1 MGGGGVEQSRS
12 RAWQLII
19 YLPFYCRVV
28 SGGYKWSRGTEIVGT
43 SLCHRVH
50 RQQWR
55 HCPHQLWGWD
65 WRQTWITDMSTSRK
79 GMNYFPFP
87 RNVLPFFL
95 FEELLS
101 RRLVWMMK
109 HWVWWLPVWC
119 GDSHYVAVHFI
130 ARIVHLLPPR
140 HICQTLDVNEGL
152 IQRKSGCRR
161 AIIEAGAS
169 RVYIQMMV
177 SLFIMVFLFR
187 RLSFFQS
194 WSDSRDSVVR

>member
-1 MGGGGVEQSRS
+1 MNDEALGMMVASM
-12 RAWQLII
+12 
-19 YLPFYCRVV
+19 V
-28 SGGYKWSRGTEIVGT
+28 RGQ
-43 SLCHRVH
+43 SLC
-50 RQQWR
+50 
-55 HCPHQLWGWD
+55 
-65 WRQTWITDMSTSRK
+65 
-79 GMNYFPFP
+79 
-87 RNVLPFFL
+87 
-95 FEELLS
+95 
-101 RRLVWMMK
+101 
-109 HWVWWLPVWC
+109 
-119 GDSHYVAVHFI
+119 AVHFI

-194 WSDSRDSVVR
+194 